1 MNRLAETFRPE
12 SRYQA
17 FLGSLAIFGLAYGLY
32 KGVLD
37 NYLAEI
43 VEMSEMGRGIS
54 EFFRELPG
62 LALVFLL
69 AALYMMSAE
78 RIYKIGALIMLAG
91 MVLHAMIPAHKVLST
106 AAICV

>member
-54 EFFRELPG
+54 EFSGSFRGWPWC
-62 LALVFLL
+62 FCW
-69 AALYMMSAE
+69 
-78 RIYKIGALIMLAG
+78 R
-91 MVLHAMIPAHKVLST
+91 PST
-106 AAICV
+106 